1 MAVTERTRH
10 ELHEKLVELM
20 GPQRAETLMEHLPPT
35 GWGDVATKADL
46 DHLEARIDHRFESLE
61 QRMDALEERMEL
73 RMEAQEHRLTAAWD
87 AKLRQNTLQMFGFI
101 LTQTALLMTLILATR

>member
-10 ELHEKLVELM
+10 ELHEALVELM
-20 GPQRAETLMEHLPPT
+20 GRTHTATLMEHLPPT

-61 QRMDALEERMEL
+61 QHIDALEERIEL
-73 RMEAQEHRLTAAWD
+73 RMEAQEHRLGGAVAEKNRQRMVAAS
-87 AKLRQNTLQMFGFI
+87 AMVVSQSTLV
-101 LTQTALLMTLILATR
+101 ATRIVATR